1 MSQKVRT
8 RKQRRYPPKVVPPVQ
23 NAAGSTNT
31 TEVLFKPNVER
42 GSISPSVK
50 EIEPLQST
58 YAYVIGDLK
67 QVVLI
72 TVVMFALLLI
82 AYFIMR

>member
-8 RKQRRYPPKVVPPVQ
+8 RKQRRYSPKVVPPVQ
-23 NAAGSTNT
+23 NTAASTNR
-31 TEVLFKPNVER
+31 TEVSFKPNVER

-50 EIEPLQST
+50 EIEPVRST

-67 QVVLI
+67 QVALI